1 MTSEAVSPLRRRM
14 IEDMTIRQFG
24 GKTKSDYIRQ
34 VHEFAVFLGRSP
46 DRAEPEDLRR
56 YQLHMVSL
64 GASYARMN
72 LAATALRF
80 FFHTTLGRTG
90 FGDRMARIPSPERL
104 PGVRSPEE
112 VAFLLAHASSLK
124 YRAAL
129 SVAYGC
135 GLRVSEIANLKVGD
149 IDSSRML
156 IRVEQGKGRK
166 DRFVMLSP
174 DLLDLLRQWWRG
186 KRPRGWLFPGQQPP
200 TPTSQPPPRLPG
212 RRRSGQARQ
221 ARLDAHPAAQLRHP
235 PPGAQDRHPRHPGA
249 ARASQA
255 RHHRHLYAGGT
266 QGDPRG
272 HKSARAAG
280 TPATAVGDRAPMG
293 VPHREGAGR
302 LDRQ

>member
-1 MTSEAVSPLRRRM
+1 MTRSQSALSRLRARHPRSWVDLSLIEDEGGRSLLSEAVSPLRRRM

-56 YQLHMVSL
+56 YQVHMASL

-104 PGVRSPEE
+104 PVVLSPEE
-112 VAFLLAHASSLK
+112 VALLLAHAPSLK

-135 GLRVSEIANLKVGD
+135 GLRVSEIANLKVAD
-149 IDSSRML
+149 IDSARML

-174 DLLDLLRQWWRG
+174 DLLDLLRQWWRV
-186 KRPRGWLFPGQQPP
+186 KRPRGWLFPAQQPA
-200 TPTSQPPPRLPG
+200 QPITT
-212 RRRSGQARQ
+212 RQ
-221 ARLDAHPAAQLRHP
+221 LN
-235 PPGAQDRHPRHPGA
+235 
-249 ARASQA
+249 
-255 RHHRHLYAGGT
+255 
-266 QGDPRG
+266 
-272 HKSARAAG
+272 
-280 TPATAVGDRAPMG
+280 RAP
-293 VPHREGAGR
+293 
-302 LDRQ
+302 